1 MGGAQSQARSTGREV
16 FSGNTNGGCGAMLTV
31 TAGAKSSIMSDE
43 PSTASISAGATKPAT
58 TAQVQSIAKQENR
71 KSNIR
76 GHPPS
81 CCVTPQISAESL
93 YFHHTPVSTIVD
105 RVSANFNVNE
115 TKFKY
120 AETKFR

>member
-58 TAQVQSIAKQENR
+58 TAQVQSIANQEKR
-71 KSNIR
+71 KKKEAALVISNVIR
-76 GHPPS
+76 VIAVS
-81 CCVTPQISAESL
+81 SSMRFLRTVNYRSL
-93 YFHHTPVSTIVD
+93 T
-105 RVSANFNVNE
+105 
-115 TKFKY
+115 
-120 AETKFR
+120 